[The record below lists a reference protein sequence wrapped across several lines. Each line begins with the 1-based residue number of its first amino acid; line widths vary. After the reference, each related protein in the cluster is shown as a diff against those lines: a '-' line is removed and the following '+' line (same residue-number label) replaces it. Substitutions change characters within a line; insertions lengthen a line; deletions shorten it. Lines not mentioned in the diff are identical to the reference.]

1 VPTALDDVEE
11 LTPFAA
17 AERYGSE
24 APIALDRQR
33 ALEWAA
39 CAIEWARDAIEQAAG
54 R

>member
-24 APIALDRQR
+24 APIALDRGR
-33 ALEWAA
+33 ALKWAA
-39 CAIEWARDAIEQAAG
+39 DAIAWAQGIVPQA
-54 R
+54 